1 MTHLL
6 RLKSAISRS
15 HNTEPEDILS
25 TKWALNRVGFYNVPE
40 WGMTSIGDENLISGI
55 RNYQKVR
62 GLSVDSTMKPGG
74 ETESDLNRTLKE
86 LELAAQSP
94 TQRCVKC
101 GAPHGGAFG
110 KLCWWCW
117 LKLNS

>member
-6 RLKSAISRS
+6 RLKSAISRT
-15 HNTEPEDILS
+15 HNTEPEDILG

-40 WGMTSIGDENLISGI
+40 WGMNSLGDENLISGI

-74 ETESDLNRTLKE
+74 ETERDLNRTLKE

-110 KLCWWCW
+110 KFCWWCW